1 MTRDPKI
8 RRKDL
13 KGPDEFLTATQR
25 ALAYARAHERETLLA
40 IGAFVAIVA
49 IVVGIRGYRSW
60 RDGQAAEA
68 FREAF
73 RAYAAE
79 DLVEARKGFETV
91 SKDWRGGLWGNLALV
106 YLGDAAVRTK
116 DSAGAQAAFEQALE
130 SAREPSLRQI
140 AEYNLGV
147 IKRNAGDAAAANEH
161 FRKAAGIEGPLRA
174 AALVALA
181 AAEGAPSAPPE
192 ARAEA
197 DELLPA
203 EIREFVASRSLGAAA
218 GAEKL
223 AE

>member
-13 KGPDEFLTATQR
+13 KAPDEFLTATQR
-25 ALAYARAHERETLLA
+25 AVAYARAHERETLLA
-40 IGAFVAIVA
+40 IGAFVALVA
-49 IVVGIRGYRSW
+49 IVIGVRGYRSW
-60 RDGQAAEA
+60 RDGQAAAA
-68 FREAF
+68 FRDAF

-91 SKDWRGGLWGNLALV
+91 SEDWRGGLWGNLALV
-106 YLGDAAVRTK
+106 YLGDAALKTK
-116 DSAGAQAAFEQALE
+116 DAAGAQAAFEQALE

-147 IKRNAGDAAAANEH
+147 LKRNAGDVAAANEH
-161 FRKAAGIEGPLRA
+161 FRKAAGIEGPLRS

-197 DELLPA
+197 DELLPP
-203 EIREFVASRSLGAAA
+203 EIREFVASRAPASRGA
-218 GAEKL
+218 GKL
-223 AE
+223 TE